1 MGGQLFGFVI
11 SFLVIFLVIAVFWRV
26 NHTTWDR
33 WSRID
38 ARDRRN
44 LVAAGLVIFIPFT
57 TQGMSDPTTAELPLP
72 TALYAVNMALEMLA
86 QSAITVIAR
95 R

>member
-1 MGGQLFGFVI
+1 M
-11 SFLVIFLVIAVFWRV
+11 
-26 NHTTWDR
+26 
-33 WSRID
+33 
-38 ARDRRN
+38 
-44 LVAAGLVIFIPFT
+44 AAGLVIFIPFT